1 MPAFPSDTHPEVA
14 ELQIELLRKA
24 TLAHRAQMTRSLTK
38 MAVRNSKRAIER
50 ARPEMTPRERDLFFI
65 ELNYGRELADRV
77 RAYLEERD
85 R

>member
-14 ELQIELLRKA
+14 ELQIEMLGKA
-24 TLAHRAQMTRSLTK
+24 TVAQRIQMMRSLTK

-77 RAYLEERD
+77 RAYWENREP
-85 R
+85 

>member
-14 ELQIELLRKA
+14 ELQIDMLCKA
-24 TLAHRAQMTRSLTK
+24 TVAQRMQMMRSLTK

-77 RAYLEERD
+77 RAYWENREP
-85 R
+85 

>member
-1 MPAFPSDTHPEVA
+1 M
-14 ELQIELLRKA
+14 LGKA
-24 TLAHRAQMTRSLTK
+24 TVAQRIQMMRSLTK

-77 RAYLEERD
+77 RAYWED
-85 R
+85 REP

>member
-14 ELQIELLRKA
+14 ELQIGMLCKA
-24 TLAHRAQMTRSLTK
+24 TVAQRIRMMRSLAK

-50 ARPEMTPRERDLFFI
+50 ARPEMTSRERDLFFI

-77 RAYLEERD
+77 RAYRED
-85 R
+85 REP